1 MEENEMKRHIFLFT
15 LLLTAGSATLA
26 QTNYL
31 SQIKIE
37 KQRTEKTDD
46 RKLSVKM
53 NFNLDELDIKRQH
66 SLTLIP
72 VITSADGSREQEL
85 TPLVVNGRVRNK
97 VMKRKVALVYRENVN
112 NITTIQRRN
121 GASQQVAYETY
132 IPFKRWMANGN
143 LNIKGV
149 VTGCA
154 ECDEGNETAY
164 MGGIMP
170 VREPVFVS
178 PFIAPKEETV
188 KHRSETRTAR
198 LQFRQDSYNIDPNF
212 KENRSELNEVRNSIQ
227 LVKGNNDLT
236 ITGIYV
242 TGYASPEGRFSYNMK
257 LSELRAKALAQYMK
271 GDLRG
276 IDPNLYHTDWKGED
290 WEGVRAEVVK
300 HPKLMKQQEVLDIID
315 HCGDDKDA
323 CEEQLKALVPPEIY
337 QRLLNEMYGPVRR
350 NEYRVEYNVR
360 HFDLEEGKR
369 MVKTRPDLMSV
380 SEINR
385 VAESYGKGSREYTEC
400 LLTAAQTYPQNV
412 TAVNNAALALLE
424 NGRAEE
430 AVTLL
435 IKAPQKP
442 ELLNMLGTAYYKTGQ
457 TDEALKAFERAA
469 AMGYE
474 PAAENER
481 ILKEYEFLMNE

>member
-97 VMKRKVALVYRENVN
+97 VMKRKVALGYRENVN

-188 KHRSETRTAR
+188 KRRSETRTAR
-198 LQFRQDSYNIDPNF
+198 LQFRHGKY
-212 KENRSELNEVRNSIQ
+212 K
-227 LVKGNNDLT
+227 
-236 ITGIYV
+236 V
-242 TGYASPEGRFSYNMK
+242 T
-257 LSELRAKALAQYMK
+257 
-271 GDLRG
+271 
-276 IDPNLYHTDWKGED
+276 
-290 WEGVRAEVVK
+290 
-300 HPKLMKQQEVLDIID
+300 
-315 HCGDDKDA
+315 
-323 CEEQLKALVPPEIY
+323 
-337 QRLLNEMYGPVRR
+337 
-350 NEYRVEYNVR
+350 
-360 HFDLEEGKR
+360 
-369 MVKTRPDLMSV
+369 
-380 SEINR
+380 
-385 VAESYGKGSREYTEC
+385 
-400 LLTAAQTYPQNV
+400 
-412 TAVNNAALALLE
+412 
-424 NGRAEE
+424 
-430 AVTLL
+430 
-435 IKAPQKP
+435 
-442 ELLNMLGTAYYKTGQ
+442 
-457 TDEALKAFERAA
+457 
-469 AMGYE
+469 
-474 PAAENER
+474 
-481 ILKEYEFLMNE
+481 